1 MTLQKSIKL
10 LYDQRAQIINNSY
23 WPVDDRVNIKLFAG
37 LMDARW
43 YSHGLSSAG
52 SKRRASPD
60 QSGELVSEPVASLNS
75 QESSSWE
82 SSQGRSQSSVSS
94 WMFST
99 QETPYGS
106 QTSTSTMA
114 APEYT
119 GAPPAKKRKTLR
131 GTKFQPGLGQKI
143 CVWNGVCSSS
153 LSTYW
158 YLTLSLFFQL
168 LLPGPMARAKGPS
181 GHTPRGLPLNPWA

>member
-10 LYDQRAQIINNSY
+10 LYDQRAQIVNNPY
-23 WPVDDRVNIKLFAG
+23 WPVDDRVNTRLFAG
-37 LMDARW
+37 LMDAKW
-43 YSHGLSSAG
+43 YSHGLSSSAG

-60 QSGELVSEPVASLNS
+60 HPATSGELVPEPVASLNS

-82 SSQGRSQSSVSS
+82 SSQGRSQGSVSS

-119 GAPPAKKRKTLR
+119 GAPPAKKRKTSR

-143 CVWNGVCSSS
+143 CVWNGVCSLS
-153 LSTYW
+153 LSAYP
-158 YLTLSLFFQL
+158 F
-168 LLPGPMARAKGPS
+168 
-181 GHTPRGLPLNPWA
+181 